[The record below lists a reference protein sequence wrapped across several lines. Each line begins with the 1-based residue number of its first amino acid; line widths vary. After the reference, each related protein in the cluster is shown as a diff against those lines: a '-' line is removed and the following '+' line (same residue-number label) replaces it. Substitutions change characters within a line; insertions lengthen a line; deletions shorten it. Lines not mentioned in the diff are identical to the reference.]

1 MEKATEFVEK
11 MKKVQ
16 KEAKMIL
23 RRVQEEMKKQVD
35 RRRRKVEEWK
45 KGDKVM
51 SSSKNSVFKKRLV
64 KKLTE

>member
-1 MEKATEFVEK
+1 VEKATEFVEK

-16 KEAKMIL
+16 EEAKMIL